1 MCMYN
6 DIVNVHISC
15 MICVILVEL
24 LEFHELCESNCCLNL
39 FLRSNFR
46 VSNVFWN
53 QNFLVL

>member
-1 MCMYN
+1 MYN

-46 VSNVFWN
+46 VSHVFWN